1 LKKYLITLLFLPL
14 YSLSQDCD
22 TIYPSQFADTI
33 IYCINDASCHSICD
47 GEITVTVVGS
57 NQPYYFEWGSSGA
70 IVNDNSRDSLCAG
83 NYSVTITDNN
93 GNLVDFQ
100 SNEIEEPSELGI
112 FKNLINPTCFNYSD
126 GSINITTLGTSPFS
140 WSWTNGFNTEDLT
153 DLFSGEYILTTT
165 DSNNCFRIDTFNIID
180 PVSVSSSTISD
191 TLSCIGIC
199 DASAIVVAD
208 AGFSPFTF
216 LWDNGQT
223 TDTAYNLCYGVNNVI
238 ITDSSGCND
247 TNEVFIVNPDTLQI
261 SNLTNDSSCFQICDG
276 QLSVTIIGGK
286 PPYNTSWR
294 ENGVEF
300 NNLDTITDNNLCPGI
315 YQLVF
320 NDANQCVDS
329 VNIPLVER
337 DAFVLQDWVVNDSCF
352 NSCSGEIEIQ
362 ILNKINLPFIYD
374 WSNGQSDTII
384 SNLCSDT
391 FSLTVI
397 DSRLCRETYDF
408 FVFEGDSI
416 YIDSLI
422 ITDNNCFGDVDGAI
436 SIINVVGVVFPLSFE
451 WSNGQITSSPAINS
465 LSSGIYSFSVEDA
478 FGCTYDSV
486 NIEINSPDSLFV
498 TESSL
503 ANTSCY
509 GSNDGLID
517 LDIFGGVSPYFI
529 SWDQIISD
537 SSLIDT
543 VPAGEYIY
551 TIIDSLLCVIS
562 DTLLIEEPEELQ
574 VMDSLVNILCKGE
587 NTGEIHLNIS
597 GGTSP
602 YIYSIDNGINFQS
615 QNYFNYLNPGSY
627 SIIIEDANG
636 CFIYSPLYNITEPLT
651 ILSASL
657 FSPILSCFGDTTSII
672 VSVNGGTPNYSFLW
686 DNGVTTQ
693 NLNGISEGSFSLTI
707 LDENNCEL
715 SEDIIIVEPAKIE
728 VTNIIA
734 NLSCFEDLSG
744 NIELTVN
751 GGVQPYNY
759 NWSNGGIGSFINN
772 LSANTYQVIITDN
785 NNCEYVENFLVSEPS
800 SLEVYF
806 QVENVNCFGNSNGE
820 IDITVLGG
828 TPQYSFEWSN
838 FTNNEDLINVSAGNY
853 NLIVSD
859 NNFCTENI
867 SININEPSEINFSVQ
882 VKDLIC
888 FDDNSGEIEITTSG
902 GTAGYIYSI
911 DGGLNYSS
919 NNVFANLESSSYS
932 IWVKDNNNCV
942 INQSYNVNQ
951 PNMFSNI
958 GSSQF
963 DVDKCNGNLN
973 ASIEFIID
981 GQTPPYSFSWS
992 NGASTQSIYNI
1003 GAGDYEVT
1011 VLDDNNCEIIYSYF
1025 ILEPELIELEY
1036 TVQPASCLERD
1047 NASITTFVKG
1057 GTPPFLYEW
1066 SNGES
1071 TSDIFEI
1078 STGSYSLIVYDSE
1091 GCSIPIKYFDVG
1103 FDSFNSCVEIPS
1115 GFTPNNDNIHDEWVI
1130 YGLNDFPNVNVKVF
1144 NRWGQQVFN
1153 SQGYSVNWDGKFEG
1167 EDLPS
1172 AVYYYII
1179 ELNQSEKVFNGSVTI
1194 KR

>member
-1 LKKYLITLLFLPL
+1 MKKYLITLLFLPL

-223 TDTAYNLCYGVNNVI
+223 TDTAYNLCYGLNNVI